1 MPPKKGGKTH
11 LRLKTKLCVL
21 AGEHVLQS
29 IKMEEHI
36 IVSYSIL
43 MPIHIDLQYSY
54 RGDQKQQSNQINS
67 LRQVINLQQ

>member
-1 MPPKKGGKTH
+1 
-11 LRLKTKLCVL
+11 
-21 AGEHVLQS
+21 
-29 IKMEEHI
+29 
-36 IVSYSIL
+36 